1 MFRSTRG
8 MMSDAAGECHGD
20 RDSSQSSRDPRLAG
34 VGARS
39 VHRRTRRGARCHT
52 RPAAASWTLAGAG
65 GAVSV
70 TPGRVERPDLVLE
83 MSPGTFVRMLA
94 EITNPM
100 VLMLT
105 HKIRVKG
112 FGKMGAFGK
121 LFPTPQPERVLNLAI
136 APAVAVA
143 GPSGRESSSDASG

>member
-1 MFRSTRG
+1 
-8 MMSDAAGECHGD
+8 
-20 RDSSQSSRDPRLAG
+20 
-34 VGARS
+34 VG
-39 VHRRTRRGARCHT
+39 
-52 RPAAASWTLAGAG
+52 
-65 GAVSV
+65 V

-83 MSPGTFVRMLA
+83 MSPDTFVRMLA
-94 EITNPM
+94 RITNPM

-136 APAVAVA
+136 APAVAVRDRRVVSPA
-143 GPSGRESSSDASG
+143 VVRLGYARAVTADRRGAATVTVHAWHGVCS

>member
-1 MFRSTRG
+1 
-8 MMSDAAGECHGD
+8 
-20 RDSSQSSRDPRLAG
+20 
-34 VGARS
+34 
-39 VHRRTRRGARCHT
+39 
-52 RPAAASWTLAGAG
+52 
-65 GAVSV
+65 VSV

-83 MSPGTFVRMLA
+83 MSPDTFVRMLA

-143 GPSGRESSSDASG
+143 GPSGRESSSDASGIRSGCYSRSARCRNSDRTCLARRVLLTRRPGRL